1 MQRLQYLRWHRLTPE
16 LHSHA
21 SVAAPLARSYHVRYL
36 HMEMEHR
43 HVQSCSVVLVCPAQ
57 HVGSP
62 SYSTCGQQGVA
73 VKPAAGD
80 ALLFFSQTAANGLDD
95 LSLHSGC
102 PVIRG
107 NKWCARP
114 LRSSWTVTAMLQ

>member
-1 MQRLQYLRWHRLTPE
+1 MCDT
-16 LHSHA
+16 
-21 SVAAPLARSYHVRYL
+21 
-36 HMEMEHR
+36 
-43 HVQSCSVVLVCPAQ
+43 Q

-62 SYSTCGQQGVA
+62 AYSTCGQQGVA

-107 NKWCARP
+107 NKWCAGQRHCLLFVSALQW
-114 LRSSWTVTAMLQ
+114 LRRASRSRTTARRELVMRMQVCHEVDASRGVRASVLKRLR

>member
-1 MQRLQYLRWHRLTPE
+1 M
-16 LHSHA
+16 
-21 SVAAPLARSYHVRYL
+21 
-36 HMEMEHR
+36 
-43 HVQSCSVVLVCPAQ
+43 Q

-62 SYSTCGQQGVA
+62 AYSTCGQQGVA

-107 NKWCARP
+107 NKWCAMLHVGLSP
-114 LRSSWTVTAMLQ
+114 AAVISTDQLRCHSQIHQAATQLDACTQVCHEVDASGGVRASVLKSSR

>member
-1 MQRLQYLRWHRLTPE
+1 M
-16 LHSHA
+16 
-21 SVAAPLARSYHVRYL
+21 
-36 HMEMEHR
+36 
-43 HVQSCSVVLVCPAQ
+43 Q

-62 SYSTCGQQGVA
+62 AYSTCGQQGVA

-107 NKWCARP
+107 NKWYARLHLGFSP
-114 LRSSWTVTAMLQ
+114 VAVILHRPVALPCKDPSGWH